1 MSWLRQMPDRMAGEQ
16 YHIIRQPLTFSTSKV
31 EETVRPGTIREGTF
45 TVYGTSG
52 IRVAGFVS
60 SSDLLMEVGA
70 AEFSGS
76 SDEVAWSFDARHLTA
91 GDEVQ
96 GEFRIVSNQ
105 GEYRLPFVMHVE
117 AEPLTTPQGTIATL
131 QHFVNLAKTDWGQ
144 AVKVFYD
151 ARFGAL
157 LCEEGLRGG
166 TEHGGQSGTLHEVS
180 AGSESPDADVNAAG
194 AAEKDAMEPWY
205 LWRGLSAGTEREA
218 NVEEFLVAAGRK
230 AAIEY
235 IPELTAIN
243 TVLLPEDGEE
253 RMPLYFFRLTR
264 SGWGYTLLQVTAE
277 GDFLVPE
284 TRTIGSADFDAS
296 QSAAVRYAIDTERL
310 HAGRNFGALHLRGR
324 WCDLTIPV
332 EVAVRSGAP
341 QDNAFLDETLVPR
354 KDGAAEPAYADV
366 NMLHHRE
373 VSQITLSLMRCY
385 VDFRAKKLRG
395 RDWLAKT
402 SSLVDRLVQLEP
414 DDPAAALY
422 KVHVL
427 ISSGQQKDAAWA
439 LMDFDRR
446 VEEALNIP
454 SYSDPEH
461 RGLKQ
466 EDPELYAYRVY
477 LGVLCA
483 EDESRLTAYDAAER
497 VSQEL
502 RRAPGDW
509 RIAWILLYLSEELRR
524 RPSQKWALLRDQFD
538 RGCTS
543 PMIYL
548 EAFDMVRA
556 NPAIL
561 SEPDEFALQVLT
573 FASRM
578 DMIDVEVMS
587 QVNALA
593 ARAKHYSERL
603 YRILARAYDRD
614 ILKEETL
621 RNIVALLLRG
631 NRTAPESFVWYAR
644 GVEAELT
651 LTRLFEYY
659 ILSMPEDYTGE
670 IPQVVLR
677 YFCYQ
682 CTLPYRKTA
691 QVYSYIMHH
700 RQQYPEIYRQAL
712 PAIRAFAM
720 EELSHEHVTRELCYL
735 YWHMLNND
743 VLTPENAPCAVRVM
757 FSCLVRA
764 EADLCGTGALQLVVA
779 YDQCSGEQK
788 VMMQDGETVLPLYG
802 SRVHLFF
809 EDAAGNRWA
818 AQQHG
823 TVERLARYQDKISM
837 LSAFDTGITGFDRF
851 LAGGQ
856 GGSFRITSFNC
867 ERFRALAEAP
877 DLRGDFRHQIR
888 MALLRYYD
896 ESDTVRE
903 LSTFLNDITL
913 EGLTA
918 KERAEILAFMVIHG
932 QCGKAIRWVLTCG
945 ATGID
950 PGILMR
956 LDSALL
962 GEDGMT
968 LPDAGLTPAD
978 EAKFVEIVHETY
990 AAGKYDEKML
1000 RCLLAGYEGLSVELD
1015 DLRTAA
1021 QRFGTDATPV
1031 LPRMAAQLL
1040 YSGAILEDEEEF
1052 LQNYRE
1058 AGAEDA
1064 PVTALMAQM
1073 AHYYFVDQVPI
1084 QKKTLQ
1090 RIGEFGIQGRPLFD
1104 VCRMA
1109 YLRDLSGRSG
1119 EFRTEELETAKLF
1132 LADLTAEG
1140 IFFPFYRRFA
1150 GLLPQLQDLADETL
1164 IQFKGRPGAD
1174 VVLHFS
1180 VDREDHSGTEVMQE
1194 QAMKEMYEGIYVSGF
1209 ILFFGE
1215 QVRYFITDDAERR
1228 NVVES
1233 GTFGQ
1238 DTRIADTGSDR
1249 FSMINRISTLI
1260 AMDRMDEAIQAME
1273 EYDRKADLVARLFGT
1288 NGAEK

>member
-1 MSWLRQMPDRMAGEQ
+1 
-16 YHIIRQPLTFSTSKV
+16 
-31 EETVRPGTIREGTF
+31 
-45 TVYGTSG
+45 
-52 IRVAGFVS
+52 
-60 SSDLLMEVGA
+60 
-70 AEFSGS
+70 
-76 SDEVAWSFDARHLTA
+76 
-91 GDEVQ
+91 
-96 GEFRIVSNQ
+96 
-105 GEYRLPFVMHVE
+105 
-117 AEPLTTPQGTIATL
+117 
-131 QHFVNLAKTDWGQ
+131 
-144 AVKVFYD
+144 
-151 ARFGAL
+151 
-157 LCEEGLRGG
+157 
-166 TEHGGQSGTLHEVS
+166 
-180 AGSESPDADVNAAG
+180 
-194 AAEKDAMEPWY
+194 
-205 LWRGLSAGTEREA
+205 
-218 NVEEFLVAAGRK
+218 
-230 AAIEY
+230 
-235 IPELTAIN
+235 
-243 TVLLPEDGEE
+243 
-253 RMPLYFFRLTR
+253 
-264 SGWGYTLLQVTAE
+264 
-277 GDFLVPE
+277 
-284 TRTIGSADFDAS
+284 
-296 QSAAVRYAIDTERL
+296 
-310 HAGRNFGALHLRGR
+310 
-324 WCDLTIPV
+324 
-332 EVAVRSGAP
+332 
-341 QDNAFLDETLVPR
+341 
-354 KDGAAEPAYADV
+354 
-366 NMLHHRE
+366 
-373 VSQITLSLMRCY
+373 
-385 VDFRAKKLRG
+385 
-395 RDWLAKT
+395 
-402 SSLVDRLVQLEP
+402 
-414 DDPAAALY
+414 
-422 KVHVL
+422 
-427 ISSGQQKDAAWA
+427 
-439 LMDFDRR
+439 
-446 VEEALNIP
+446 
-454 SYSDPEH
+454 
-461 RGLKQ
+461 
-466 EDPELYAYRVY
+466 
-477 LGVLCA
+477 
-483 EDESRLTAYDAAER
+483 
-497 VSQEL
+497 
-502 RRAPGDW
+502 
-509 RIAWILLYLSEELRR
+509 
-524 RPSQKWALLRDQFD
+524 
-538 RGCTS
+538 
-543 PMIYL
+543 
-548 EAFDMVRA
+548 
-556 NPAIL
+556 
-561 SEPDEFALQVLT
+561 
-573 FASRM
+573 
-578 DMIDVEVMS
+578 
-587 QVNALA
+587 
-593 ARAKHYSERL
+593 
-603 YRILARAYDRD
+603 
-614 ILKEETL
+614 
-621 RNIVALLLRG
+621 
-631 NRTAPESFVWYAR
+631 
-644 GVEAELT
+644 
-651 LTRLFEYY
+651 
-659 ILSMPEDYTGE
+659 MPEDYTGE

-990 AAGKYDEKML
+990 VAGKYDEKML

-1021 QRFGTDATPV
+1021 QRFGTDAAPV

-1140 IFFPFYRRFA
+1140 IF
-1150 GLLPQLQDLADETL
+1150 
-1164 IQFKGRPGAD
+1164 GAD

-1194 QAMKEMYEGIYVSGF
+1194 QSMKEMYEGIYVSGF